1 MTFKKIKLLSLF
13 VLAVF
18 FLQSCSSEQ
27 KQATANVKFKLV
39 DAPGDYEQVNV
50 EIIDIQYNS
59 SEDDGGWKSFNS
71 FVGPVSVDLT
81 TLIAGNSLLLSDEII
96 EAGTLNQVRLILS
109 NNNTLLLEGETQTRV
124 LSTPSAQQSGLKLKL
139 NQKLEPGFSYSFI
152 LDWDVQKSVVQS
164 GNSGGFN
171 LKPVIRVVAEV
182 NSGSI
187 SGTVVGDDVND
198 TSDENVAVSNALVS
212 LYSANDIYVT
222 ETLTDDNG
230 KFMIQGVA
238 GGDYKLKITKA
249 GFMEYNSSATFNLV
263 VGEVEML
270 GDLVLSPM

>member
-139 NQKLEPGFSYSFI
+139 NQKLEPGFNYSFI

>member
-18 FLQSCSSEQ
+18 CLQSCSSEQ

-230 KFMIQGVA
+230 KFMIQGIA